1 MTGTTVPPRQDGS
14 MMKETIDLA
23 GIPIEIELASADY
36 LAAYE
41 PFRERAAPLLRVCVS
56 AQEADALRR
65 RCGQDG
71 PASYWAH
78 LLLSLKVSNTL
89 LPYGRAIFHATAF
102 LWRGR
107 AWLMTGESGVGKTTQ
122 YLLWKLLYGADVQ
135 MINGDK
141 PLLSFA
147 GDRVW
152 VHPSPWTGK
161 EGMGQPIDAPLGGIV
176 LLRQGQTDHIRRLTV
191 EESVGPL
198 FAQFLVSRDGPDVRR
213 MAERMAREV
222 PVWLL
227 TNRGDEA
234 SARLCH
240 DVLEESLD
248 RM

>member
-1 MTGTTVPPRQDGS
+1 
-14 MMKETIDLA
+14 MMKETIELA
-23 GIPIEIELASADY
+23 GIPIEIALTTADH

-41 PFRERAAPLLRVCVS
+41 PFMERATPLLRVCVS
-56 AQEADALRR
+56 AQEADALCR

-78 LLLSLKVSNTL
+78 LLLSLKVSDAL
-89 LPYGRAIFHATAF
+89 LPYGRTVVHGVAF
-102 LWRGR
+102 RWRGR
-107 AWLMTGESGVGKTTQ
+107 AFLFTGESGVGKTTQ
-122 YLLWKLLYGADVQ
+122 YLLWKLLYGADVH

-161 EGMGQPIDAPLGGIV
+161 EGMGQSIDAPLGGIV
-176 LLRQGQTDHIRRLTV
+176 LLRQGQIDHIRRMAA
-191 EESVGPL
+191 EESTQAL
-198 FAQFLVSRDGPDVRR
+198 HAQFLVSRDGPTVQR
-213 MAERMAREV
+213 MAERLAREV

-234 SARLCH
+234 SARMCH
-240 DVLEESLD
+240 DALEGHLD
-248 RM
+248 QT

>member
-1 MTGTTVPPRQDGS
+1 
-14 MMKETIDLA
+14 MKETIELA
-23 GIPIEIELASADY
+23 GIPIEIELAAADQ

-41 PFRERAAPLLRVCVS
+41 PFRTQAAPLLRVCVC

-78 LLLSLKVSNTL
+78 LLLSLKVSDAL
-89 LPYGRAIFHATAF
+89 LPYGRTIFHAAAF
-102 LWRGR
+102 RWRGR
-107 AWLMTGESGVGKTTQ
+107 ALLFTGESGVGKTTQ
-122 YLLWKLLYGADVQ
+122 YLLWKLLYGDAVQ

-141 PLLSFA
+141 PLLSFG
-147 GDRVW
+147 GDRIW

-176 LLRQGQTDHIRRLTV
+176 LLRQGPTDHVRRLTA
-191 EESVGPL
+191 EESAGPL
-198 FAQFLVSRDGPDVRR
+198 RAQLLVSRDGPTVRR
-213 MAERMAREV
+213 MAERLAREV

-234 SARLCH
+234 SARPCH
-240 DVLEESLD
+240 TVLAAHLG
-248 RM
+248 RP

>member
-1 MTGTTVPPRQDGS
+1 
-14 MMKETIDLA
+14 MMKETIELA
-23 GIPIEIELASADY
+23 GIPIEIELTTADH

-41 PFRERAAPLLRVCVS
+41 PFMERAKPILRVCVS

-78 LLLSLKVSNTL
+78 LLLSLKVSDAL
-89 LPYGRAIFHATAF
+89 LPYGRTVFHGVAF
-102 LWRGR
+102 RWRGR
-107 AWLMTGESGVGKTTQ
+107 AWLLTGESGVGKTTQ
-122 YLLWKLLYGADVQ
+122 YLLWKLLYGDAVQ

-147 GDRVW
+147 GDRVR

-176 LLRQGQTDHIRRLTV
+176 LLRQGQTDRIQRLTA

-198 FAQFLVSRDGPDVRR
+198 FTQFLVSRDGPTVQR
-213 MAERMAREV
+213 MAERLAREV

-234 SARLCH
+234 SAKMCH
-240 DVLEESLD
+240 GALEESLD
-248 RM
+248 HQA

>member
-1 MTGTTVPPRQDGS
+1 
-14 MMKETIDLA
+14 MMKETIELA
-23 GIPIEIELASADY
+23 GIPIEIELATADH

-41 PFRERAAPLLRVCVS
+41 PFMVRATPILRVCVS

-78 LLLSLKVSNTL
+78 LLLSLKVSDAL
-89 LPYGRAIFHATAF
+89 LPYGRTIFHASAF
-102 LWRGR
+102 RWRGR
-107 AWLMTGESGVGKTTQ
+107 AWLLTGESGVGKTTQ
-122 YLLWKLLYGADVQ
+122 YLLWKLLYGDAVQ

-161 EGMGQPIDAPLGGIV
+161 EGMGQLIDAPLGGIV
-176 LLRQGQTDHIRRLTV
+176 LLRQGQTDHIQRLTA

-198 FAQFLVSRDGPDVRR
+198 FAQFLVSWDGPDVQQ
-213 MAERMAREV
+213 MAERLAWEV

-234 SARLCH
+234 SARMCH
-240 DVLEESLD
+240 DALEEHEKC
-248 RM
+248 